1 MEIEFRDKSLSLIE
15 TDRAAETKL
24 PISVINSF
32 RDKMVVI
39 RAAPDERTLRNWKSL
54 HYEKLKGQEGERSI
68 RLNKQWRV
76 VFLNRHGVQA
86 EQNQR
91 IESRGLPLTGG
102 YLWQR

>member
-1 MEIEFRDKSLSLIE
+1 MDIEFRDKSLLLIE

-24 PISVINSF
+24 PVSVINSF
-32 RDKMVVI
+32 RDKMVVL

-76 VFLNRHGVQA
+76 VFL
-86 EQNQR
+86 
-91 IESRGLPLTGG
+91 IETECKPNKIKILRVED
-102 YLWQR
+102 YH